1 MTKRAILFA
10 AGLGTRMRP
19 LTEHTPKALI
29 RLGDRTILDY
39 AIDALDAA
47 GVERIVVNTHHLAD
61 QIAAHLDL
69 RRARGNLRA
78 ELVHIHE
85 DVLLET
91 GGAIVNALP
100 LLGDEAFFTA
110 NMDAVWIDPTLARG
124 GTARFDP
131 TLARGGTA
139 RFDPTLARGGTARFD
154 PGSSA
159 IARLAAAYRPD
170 SMDAL
175 LLLQPR
181 TRLVSYG
188 GGGDFGLNTAGE
200 LTRDGERPYVYASLQ
215 LIHPRLFVGLEVK
228 PFSLREQWF
237 AGQRADSSLAR
248 VHGLV
253 HDGDWLHVGSPGEL
267 VAAEQWLAARR

>member
-1 MTKRAILFA
+1 LILTKRAILFA

-100 LLGDEAFFTA
+100 LLGDEAFFAA
-110 NMDAVWIDPTLARG
+110 NMDAVWIDSTLARG
-124 GTARFDP
+124 GTARFDK
-131 TLARGGTA
+131 
-139 RFDPTLARGGTARFD
+139 
-154 PGSSA
+154 GSSA
-159 IARLAAAYRPD
+159 IARLCEAYRPD
-170 SMDAL
+170 AMDAL

-188 GGGDFGLNTAGE
+188 GGGDFGLNASGE

-267 VAAEQWLAARR
+267 VAAEHWLSARR